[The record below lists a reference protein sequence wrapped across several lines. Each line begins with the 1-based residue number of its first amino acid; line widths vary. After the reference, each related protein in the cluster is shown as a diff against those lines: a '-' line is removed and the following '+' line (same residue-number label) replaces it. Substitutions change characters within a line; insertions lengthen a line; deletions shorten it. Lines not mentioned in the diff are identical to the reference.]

1 MCRKTVLIVFLVLSF
16 ASLGAFHAAAL
27 DLKEGQWQIKVLMKI
42 PDMPMQL
49 PPQIQTFCITKDNPA
64 PQKGPI
70 EGCAGCEVI
79 DNRVEGN
86 TVYWVVECDH
96 PNGKVRSEGHVT
108 YSGKTFVGK
117 VKIIQA
123 DVVMWQ
129 DLSGHWM
136 GLWQQ
141 VSFSLSLGFAL

>member
-1 MCRKTVLIVFLVLSF
+1 MGKKTVVFVFLVLILVL
-16 ASLGAFHAAAL
+16 LGTFQAHAL
-27 DLKEGQWQIKVLMKI
+27 DLKEGQWQVKVLMKI

-70 EGCAGCEVI
+70 EGCSECEVI
-79 DNRVEGN
+79 ENRIAGN

-96 PNGKVRSEGHVT
+96 SDGKVRAEGRVT
-108 YSGKTFVGK
+108 YSGKKFVGK
-117 VKIIQA
+117 VKITQG

-129 DLSGHWM
+129 ELSGHW
-136 GLWQQ
+136 
-141 VSFSLSLGFAL
+141 LGPCQ